1 MMNIKNN
8 IKMRDFYFTVANTI
22 DDAFT
27 ILMYADDIAETYGY
41 VTLADMRDLVG
52 VTNEYTDSHYGWT
65 ASNLANATVEEIT
78 KNMCAI
84 HMPPFDW
91 FYDKKES
98 ETKMNFPTAVSKLPD
113 PEPINVTISIS
124 DPEPIEQII
133 SAIFEN
139 ADLVKDRPL
148 FINIM

>member
-1 MMNIKNN
+1 MTNIENN
-8 IKMRDFYFTVANTI
+8 IKMHDFYFTVANTI

-52 VTNEYTDSHYGWT
+52 VATEYTDSHYGWT

-78 KNMCAI
+78 KNMYAI
-84 HMPPFDW
+84 HMPSFDW

-98 ETKMNFPTAVSKLPD
+98 ETNMKFPTAVSQLPD
-113 PEPINVTISIS
+113 PEPLNVTIQIS
-124 DPEPIEQII
+124 EPELIEQII

-148 FINIM
+148 FISIM